1 MLLNQQI
8 QNDLAKFNVA
18 LNKMKEDNDYNN
30 NNDGEDYMNYFRE
43 HFELDDDEKYEKINV
58 PEFRDDRN
66 GRFIHDFNTNIT
78 CIIDQQANRCFI
90 MPLDRENILPPKSLF
105 DLIHKMWSGYYKIN
119 TKVIRETMRVVTPP
133 LSDMSNIGQYIT
145 RECDDKNV
153 YKLEKYVGGVVKRSA
168 DLSKEAKYA
177 HFAGK
182 GIIEVDFVNMDE
194 VNAYEKQLLSQ

>member
-1 MLLNQQI
+1 MNEQI
-8 QNDLAKFNVA
+8 QNDLAKINAV
-18 LNKMKEDNDYNN
+18 LNKMNEDNDYNK
-30 NNDGEDYMNYFRE
+30 DAEDYMNYFRE

-153 YKLEKYVGGVVKRSA
+153 YKLEKYVGGGEY
-168 DLSKEAKYA
+168 LLTLFY
-177 HFAGK
+177 
-182 GIIEVDFVNMDE
+182 FVF
-194 VNAYEKQLLSQ
+194 VIVFFVFSG